1 MGKWVEGV
9 VDKMESIDQEHW
21 SILVIYEGESQKKAI
36 WPGNDVS
43 FCS

>member
-21 SILVIYEGESQKKAI
+21 SVLVIYEGEQ
-36 WPGNDVS
+36 
-43 FCS
+43 